1 MKSIG
6 TRIAIWYACAATV
19 TLACASAVGYQF
31 LENHLIHGLDL
42 LNEAEF
48 QQIEAHLGP
57 DYRTLSVPFVEM
69 RVRDIADFAY
79 TLFYIEID
87 IPKKGA
93 VFRST
98 NLNGQTVPD
107 VRGEKQFITTVTD
120 VGEVRAGE
128 FQKIPFE
135 VTIATPMR
143 PVRELMASYL
153 KVSLGLLGGM
163 LIVSIGIGVGL
174 SRMVL
179 WPMRLIRDTANRI
192 RSDNLSERI
201 PVADVQDEVSDV
213 ARLLNQMFDRLE
225 ASFGQIRQFTADAS
239 HELKTPLSLV
249 RLHAEKML
257 ADPSLASVHREAVQ
271 VQLEEVERL
280 NRIIEEL
287 LFLSRA
293 DAHVMELKLSTQS
306 PDVLLQSISQDA
318 AALVEH
324 HGLTFELQPQGRGVV
339 NYELKW
345 MRQVLLNLLTNAI
358 HVSPPGGRITLAS
371 TIAAS
376 SWRVSVEDEGP
387 GLAPEQR
394 DRIFD
399 RFVRL
404 GGTADQYPGSGLGLA
419 ICRSIV
425 ELHGGHILAQ
435 AGTGDRGLRVVVE
448 IPAA

>member
-6 TRIAIWYACAATV
+6 SRIATWYACAATA

-57 DYRTLSVPFVEM
+57 DYKTLSVPFVEM
-69 RVRDIADFAY
+69 RVRDIADFSY

-107 VRGEKQFITTVTD
+107 VRGERQFITTVTD

-153 KVSLGLLGGM
+153 KVSLGLLAGM
-163 LIVSIGIGVGL
+163 LFVSIGIGFGL

-201 PVADVQDEVSDV
+201 PVSDVQDEVSDV

-225 ASFGQIRQFTADAS
+225 ISFGQIRQFTADAS

-257 ADPSLASVHREAVQ
+257 ADPTLASAHREAVQ

-306 PDVLLQSISQDA
+306 PDALLQSLSQDA

-324 HGLTFELQPQGRGVV
+324 HGLIFELQQQGRGVV
-339 NYELKW
+339 AYELKW

-358 HVSPPGGRITLAS
+358 HVSPPGGKITLTS
-371 TIAAS
+371 TIDTAT
-376 SWRVSVEDEGP
+376 WQISVEDEGP

-404 GGTADQYPGSGLGLA
+404 GGHAGQYPGSGLGLA
-419 ICRSIV
+419 ICRSIT
-425 ELHGGHILAQ
+425 ELHGGHIRAE
-435 AGTGDRGLRVVVE
+435 AGAASHGLRVVVE
-448 IPAA
+448 IPVT